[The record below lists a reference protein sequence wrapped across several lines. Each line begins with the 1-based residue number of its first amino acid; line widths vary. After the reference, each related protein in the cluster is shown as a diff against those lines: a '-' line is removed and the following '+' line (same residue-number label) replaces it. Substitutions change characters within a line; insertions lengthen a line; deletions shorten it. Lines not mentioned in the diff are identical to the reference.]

1 MVPPRSSRVSSE
13 AAQWPPAPSR
23 GPVSRCRARFLLR
36 SEQTGPSP
44 SFPASVSSAPAGRSI
59 VAVRWVQSQLSW
71 PPVWSISGQA
81 AWPTGGSGIHDAKT
95 DRLLLIEATPA
106 IESQL
111 SFLHELSGSTRPSRV
126 PVDGILLT
134 HAHIGHYTGL
144 MQLGR
149 EVASTK
155 KMPVWVTPRMAEF
168 LRHNG
173 PWSQLVQLEQ
183 IKLLEVSP
191 GSSFSPLEGLEIEA
205 ITVPHRDEF
214 SDTVA
219 FRIHGPHRTVLF
231 VPDVDRWSG
240 HDGLLESLLE
250 GVDIAYIDAT
260 FYDGRELPGRDLS
273 EIPHPPMVDTM
284 RRLADQAK
292 QHPGSFRFIHLNHT
306 NPAMRDTALQRSIKD
321 AGFAVAVPGERV
333 GL

>member
-1 MVPPRSSRVSSE
+1 MLISLLFAGCAVTQGQSGVKPAGGESRYQLWVLGR
-13 AAQWPPAPSR
+13 AQDGGLPHV
-23 GPVSRCRARFLLR
+23 GCEQVCCETAR
-36 SEQTGPSP
+36 QTGRVET
-44 SFPASVSSAPAGRSI
+44 PAC
-59 VAVRWVQSQLSW
+59 L
-71 PPVWSISGQA
+71 
-81 AWPTGGSGIHDAKT
+81 GIHDAKT